1 MLGVPRCVE
10 VDDGSYVYLDP
21 SLHVV
26 WNDGLTIVTPEG
38 KLRIIYHDST
48 QVLRRKDA
56 EALVADG
63 LAAPVGGR
71 LFEQPELM
79 DSVFAWDNTSE
90 IDFIVRSLGSAAA
103 GRGIEF
109 GCGTGRILRRL
120 REHGLSLDSVD
131 ASEIAVR
138 YLREQ
143 LGTDPT
149 DDTVLMVADIAA
161 CAFAQRYTFAIA
173 GLNTLRYLPTVSAL
187 RRHLHLAALSVR
199 TEGVYL
205 IMVDTWMAGATPAD
219 CGSFAEWPATL
230 PDGRRVRVRW
240 TRVRHDPA
248 SQMDLESV
256 ELFSGEE
263 RIFREFQ
270 TQLALPLE
278 EWQKLI
284 TETGEWH
291 LDAIHL
297 DAHPEPQLVT
307 EHTPPAAGNFWFTLR
322 RTDRLAE
329 PSFTR

>member
-120 REHGLSLDSVD
+120 REHGLSLDGVD

-230 PDGRRVRVRW
+230 PDGRRVRVAGPGSA
-240 TRVRHDPA
+240 T
-248 SQMDLESV
+248 
-256 ELFSGEE
+256 
-263 RIFREFQ
+263 
-270 TQLALPLE
+270 
-278 EWQKLI
+278 
-284 TETGEWH
+284 
-291 LDAIHL
+291 
-297 DAHPEPQLVT
+297 
-307 EHTPPAAGNFWFTLR
+307 TPPARWISSQWSCSAEKSESSGNFRPSWRCRWKSGKSSLPR
-322 RTDRLAE
+322 RENGIST
-329 PSFTR
+329 PSISTPTRSRSS